1 MPDPVAPAAQPE
13 ATAPST
19 TEAPPIDYSAYERAA
34 NEAQRKGEPL
44 DWPPAAESA
53 PATETPSEA
62 PTEEAVAETAPDPE
76 PDKPEEPTKPE
87 AGKGV
92 KARNAKLDQEIQEL
106 QTKLARRHELR
117 QELERGEAR
126 PAPPA
131 AESPAKVPEGKPVFE
146 TFLADAKTYEEAI
159 EKYTDARDTWNRQ
172 QWRAEQEADSNRR
185 TAQESAVRLQEKM
198 LEAQVAHED
207 WDTVM
212 NSPAVLAVRITPE
225 AQGALNA
232 YLARKSEHPG
242 ELLYHLGKNPD
253 QFRKIANGD
262 ALTVISELAKIEA
275 GLNGKAGPVAAPQP
289 IKKHSSAP
297 APITELAARNAGVP
311 DEVTEAVRSG
321 DYKAYERAANAR
333 ERAERKRA

>member
-1 MPDPVAPAAQPE
+1 MPDLETPAAQPE
-13 ATAPST
+13 APAPST
-19 TEAPPIDYSAYERAA
+19 TEAPSLDYSAYELAA

-62 PTEEAVAETAPDPE
+62 PTEEAVAETAPAPE
-76 PDKPEEPTKPE
+76 PEKTEEPAKPE
-87 AGKGV
+87 GKGV

-106 QTKLARRHELR
+106 QAKLARRHELR

-131 AESPAKVPEGKPVFE
+131 AETPAKVPEGKPVFE
-146 TFLADAKTYEEAI
+146 TFLVDAKTYEEAI
-159 EKYTDARDTWNRQ
+159 EKYTDARDAWNRQ
-172 QWRAEQEADSNRR
+172 QWRAEQEAENNRR
-185 TAQESAVRLQEKM
+185 TAQEAAIRLQEK
-198 LEAQVAHED
+198 LLASEAAHED

-212 NSPAVLAVRITPE
+212 NSPAVKSIRLTPE

-262 ALTVISELAKIEA
+262 ALTVISELARIEA
-275 GLNGKAGPVAAPQP
+275 GLNGKAGPVAAPAP
-289 IKKHSSAP
+289 VKKHSSAP
-297 APITELAARNAGVP
+297 APITELAARNAGVG

-333 ERAERKRA
+333 ELASRKRA